1 MKRIYLVLI
10 PLAALLFSCESDT
23 PAPAVKLTVGGLH
36 MRDVVLQDKDIP
48 VVFDVIAD
56 RPVNEDTHI
65 LLSVN
70 GETTAKLNKHFR
82 IEKSTLWIGKGNSK
96 TYGKLIILQ
105 ENFADGDAQKIR
117 IDMSSSDAVFAD
129 TSYIVCNITMGAIR
143 SPRPEY
149 CLPESNWG
157 MYAGINGFEFA
168 GINNAVLTADA
179 ADYYGNSAVVNYSDI
194 RGEAVKGETYSY
206 KLTPDWW
213 KTGDG
218 DIYEVVFFIDWNRD
232 GRFDGKDE
240 LILRRDMDKAAAANP
255 LTGEITIPADAS
267 VGLTG
272 IRVGFFAK
280 PDTDIDNGGCGYIDS
295 GEFEDY
301 TLFISDPE

>member
-105 ENFADGDAQKIR
+105 ENFADGDAQKNPYR
-117 IDMSSSDAVFAD
+117 
-129 TSYIVCNITMGAIR
+129 
-143 SPRPEY
+143 
-149 CLPESNWG
+149 
-157 MYAGINGFEFA
+157 
-168 GINNAVLTADA
+168 
-179 ADYYGNSAVVNYSDI
+179 
-194 RGEAVKGETYSY
+194 
-206 KLTPDWW
+206 
-213 KTGDG
+213 
-218 DIYEVVFFIDWNRD
+218 YE
-232 GRFDGKDE
+232 
-240 LILRRDMDKAAAANP
+240 
-255 LTGEITIPADAS
+255 
-267 VGLTG
+267 
-272 IRVGFFAK
+272 
-280 PDTDIDNGGCGYIDS
+280 
-295 GEFEDY
+295 
-301 TLFISDPE
+301 